1 MKFRCLLQ
9 TRLPIVAIGIVLLG
23 NLLWLPLPL
32 LNGDELASPEKPSAA
47 NSTIQITPP
56 DPPNAGLLFVD
67 HSPKAR
73 SGHLGHAL
81 VEYEDGKILA
91 FYPNCS
97 GDNNGHSAVGWME
110 FKRSE
115 DGGKTWGEPE
125 VLSYSKNL
133 FEKQQGR
140 TAMAERRS

>member
-1 MKFRCLLQ
+1 MQIKWSSLISLVVAAVAGGLQ
-9 TRLPIVAIGIVLLG
+9 LA
-23 NLLWLPLPL
+23 
-32 LNGDELASPEKPSAA
+32 GDESVSPEKPSAA
-47 NSTIQITPP
+47 NSIIRITPS
-56 DPPNAGLLFVD
+56 DPPNTGLLFVD
-67 HSPKAR
+67 HSTNDR

-125 VLSYSKNL
+125 VLSYSK
-133 FEKQQGR
+133 
-140 TAMAERRS
+140 TATSS